1 MGIPKENISSTQL
14 KLDELK
20 LASTIFRA
28 INHPLRLAMV
38 NLIEEFGR
46 LTVTQ
51 IYFKL
56 RVEQSV
62 ASQHLAILRESEIV
76 TATRDGKHIYY
87 AMNHVRLQAILRCI
101 DTFKA

>member
-1 MGIPKENISSTQL
+1 MGIPKENNSATQL
-14 KLDELK
+14 KLEELK
-20 LASTIFRA
+20 LASTIFRS
-28 INHPLRLAMV
+28 INHPLRLTMV
-38 NLIEEFGR
+38 NLIDEFGR

-62 ASQHLAILRESEIV
+62 ASQHLAILRESGIV

-87 AMNHVRLQAILRCI
+87 AMNHARLQAIIRCI
-101 DTFKA
+101 DTLKA